1 MAPSAAAHRLKLAL
15 PQAATHARD
24 SALSD
29 PEHDRWN
36 EIRNRLGDYERVRLS
51 DQPLVD
57 VFLEKELPR
66 WRASRRTRP
75 LVYQTALGFIDECQS
90 CQPFHNRLQ
99 NLPPGF
105 VPTTF
110 FPHPNKSLLDLVW
123 RSSSPRLRLSN
134 AASNRH
140 SVSAKFSTKVTEFLS
155 SGIHE
160 SVSMSQPA

>member
-36 EIRNRLGDYERVRLS
+36 EISNRLGDYERVRLS

-57 VFLEKELPR
+57 VFLKKELPR

-75 LVYQTALGFIDECQS
+75 LV
-90 CQPFHNRLQ
+90 
-99 NLPPGF
+99 
-105 VPTTF
+105 
-110 FPHPNKSLLDLVW
+110 
-123 RSSSPRLRLSN
+123 
-134 AASNRH
+134 
-140 SVSAKFSTKVTEFLS
+140 
-155 SGIHE
+155 
-160 SVSMSQPA
+160 